1 MKPKKIT
8 ELSLEELK
16 KQQKTLKIVSG
27 AFIGVLF
34 ALCIVLIY
42 TYFKTKEL
50 TPLMIMPIAL
60 SPLAIM
66 NYLNSR
72 KITREINTRKH

>member
-1 MKPKKIT
+1 MKSKKLT

-27 AFIGVLF
+27 AFIGVLL
-34 ALCIVLIY
+34 ALCMVLIY

-50 TPLMIMPIAL
+50 TPLMIMPVAL
-60 SPLAIM
+60 SPLAIL
-66 NYLNSR
+66 NYLNIKKITKEINSR
-72 KITREINTRKH
+72 KH

>member
-1 MKPKKIT
+1 MKSKKLT

-27 AFIGVLF
+27 AFIGVLL
-34 ALCIVLIY
+34 ALCMVLIY

-50 TPLMIMPIAL
+50 TLLMIMPITL
-60 SPLAIM
+60 SPLAIL
-66 NYLNSR
+66 NYLNIR
-72 KITREINTRKH
+72 KIAREINLRKH